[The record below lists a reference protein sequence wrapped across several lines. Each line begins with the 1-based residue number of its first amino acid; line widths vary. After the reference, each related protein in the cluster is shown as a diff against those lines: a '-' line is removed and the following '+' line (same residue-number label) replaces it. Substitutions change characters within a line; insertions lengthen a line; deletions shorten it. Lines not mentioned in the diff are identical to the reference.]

1 MSSLNDELKRSISTG
16 KVSLGSRSVLREVG
30 LGRAKLVV
38 IASNCPEDLRAE
50 ITKLANLSKIPVIR
64 HPKNAVDLGILCGK
78 PFIVST
84 MVIKDTGD
92 SKIMSLV
99 KPEDAEQD

>member
-16 KVSLGSRSVLREVG
+16 KVLLGSRSVLREVG

-38 IASNCPEDLRAE
+38 IASNCPEKLKEE
-50 ITKLANLSKIPVIR
+50 IMKLASLSKMPIIQ
-64 HPKNAVDLGILCGK
+64 HPKTGVDLGILCGK

-84 MVIKDTGD
+84 MVIKDPGD

-99 KPEDAEQD
+99 NTEDAK

>member
-16 KVSLGSRSVLREVG
+16 KVLLGSRSVLREVG

-38 IASNCPEDLRAE
+38 IASNCPEKLKEE
-50 ITKLANLSKIPVIR
+50 IMKLASLSKMPVIQ
-64 HPKNAVDLGILCGK
+64 HPKTGVDLGILCGK

-84 MVIKDTGD
+84 MVIKDPGD

-99 KPEDAEQD
+99 NTEDAK

>member
-1 MSSLNDELKRSISTG
+1 MSGLNDELKRSISTG
-16 KVSLGSRSVLREVG
+16 KVLLGSRSVRREVG

-38 IASNCPEDLRAE
+38 IASNCPEDLRVE
-50 ITKLANLSKIPVIR
+50 ITKFANLSKIPVIE
-64 HPKNAVDLGILCGK
+64 HPKNGVDLGILCGK

-84 MVIKDTGD
+84 MVIKDPGD

-99 KPEDAEQD
+99 NSEDAK